1 MRRIALFGACDNL
14 GGTEVYMITMVR
26 LLREEVRFDYIINHD
41 SPEIP
46 FEKEIISYGGKVYRE
61 YYMHRERNLNGYI
74 SPKQLIAKHSEWD
87 GVYLN
92 VQSIHTAYRFL
103 VEAKKAGL
111 KYRIIHA
118 HNNGYS
124 TLPRLK
130 DKIYEQYFYLTQQKV
145 VTHHLAC
152 SKSAGQWMFGKK
164 AELYVIPNAVDFERF
179 RGNPELRKT
188 MRAHY
193 KISND
198 KVVLGFCGRL
208 TYQKR
213 PDLLIEILHCL
224 QNDEKY
230 LLLIVGDGELKDT
243 LLKKAEQYNLQNR
256 IIFVGSTKTP
266 ELFYQM
272 MDCFLLPS
280 RYEGFGIVLLEA
292 QAAGLRCYTTAET
305 VPSEVN
311 VTGRVH
317 FLPLNAG
324 PDIWAD
330 AIQKY
335 GTDRVN
341 CLAVLEQSE
350 YSLST
355 MHEKLRKVFFDAVSS
370 VSKTK

>member
-1 MRRIALFGACDNL
+1 MKRIALFGACDNL

-26 LLREEVRFDYIINHD
+26 LLREEVCFDYIIKHD
-41 SPEIP
+41 SLEIP
-46 FEKEIISYGGKVYRE
+46 FEQEIISYGGKIYRE
-61 YYMHRERNLNGYI
+61 YYMHRERNLDGYI
-74 SPKQLIAKHSEWD
+74 SPQQLIAKHSEWD
-87 GVYLN
+87 GIYLN
-92 VQSIHTAYRFL
+92 VQSINTAYQLL
-103 VEAKKAGL
+103 VEAKKAGM

-118 HNNGYS
+118 HNSGYS
-124 TLPRLK
+124 ISPRLK
-130 DKIYEQYFYLTQQKV
+130 DRLYEWYFRFTQHKV
-145 VTHHLAC
+145 VTCHLAC
-152 SKSAGQWMFGKK
+152 SASAGQWMFGKK
-164 AELYVIPNAVDFERF
+164 TELQVIPNAVDFERF
-179 RGNPELRKT
+179 RQNPELRKR
-188 MRAHY
+188 MRARY
-193 KISND
+193 QISSN

-208 TYQKR
+208 TFQKR

-243 LLKKAEQYNLQNR
+243 LLQKIEQYNLQNR
-256 IIFVGSTKTP
+256 VLFVGTTKTP

-292 QAAGLRCYTTAET
+292 QSAGLRCYTTAET

-355 MHEKLRKVFFDAVSS
+355 MHEKLRKVFF
-370 VSKTK
+370 